1 MCVYPLDFLYM
12 FYLWNMRKTNK
23 LQRKMLLDMTKS
35 SQINKKCWF
44 MESWQNCSRSNVWNK
59 ANLLLTFRTVLTWWG
74 SNTLPLRE
82 VTMTRPYLPGVCKSE
97 YSVCL
102 DRFTGNK
109 LSTKFP
115 SIFARLCL
123 GANRYSTFSSMRYL
137 LKLAPSRIEIST
149 GAEAKNTG
157 WLATKWPSLWND
169 VLSPSCNT
177 CRNILECSNSARAMN
192 QHQNQRSGA
201 SVFNPRSWI
210 TEMMK
215 RCVEY
220 HQVLLGQRHLVS
232 TALLFTS
239 KREFRIKM
247 HSKLYNV

>member
-1 MCVYPLDFLYM
+1 M
-12 FYLWNMRKTNK
+12 
-23 LQRKMLLDMTKS
+23 
-35 SQINKKCWF
+35 
-44 MESWQNCSRSNVWNK
+44 
-59 ANLLLTFRTVLTWWG
+59 LLTFRTVLTWWA

-192 QHQNQRSGA
+192 QHQHQRSGA

-239 KREFRIKM
+239 KIECRMKM
-247 HSKLYNV
+247 LSKLYNVEACGNIRVRISLISDFQSWRLFFQYSILSVHFGAQSAEVRLTQPKWSLAPPV

>member
-1 MCVYPLDFLYM
+1 M
-12 FYLWNMRKTNK
+12 
-23 LQRKMLLDMTKS
+23 
-35 SQINKKCWF
+35 
-44 MESWQNCSRSNVWNK
+44 
-59 ANLLLTFRTVLTWWG
+59 LLTFRTELTWWG

-137 LKLAPSRIEIST
+137 LKLAPSRMEIST

-192 QHQNQRSGA
+192 QHQHQRYGA

-220 HQVLLGQRHLVS
+220 HQVLLGQRHHVRT
-232 TALLFTS
+232 TALLVLRLLHKENSEWKCIETLQRRVQRFFFFLHVCELIRLS
-239 KREFRIKM
+239 KGTTFLSVFCQLILGRSRLRFVSRNPNCL
-247 HSKLYNV
+247 SAVG

>member
-1 MCVYPLDFLYM
+1 MHIPMKQPTEHFHFGVQ
-12 FYLWNMRKTNK
+12 T
-23 LQRKMLLDMTKS
+23 TKYR
-35 SQINKKCWF
+35 F
-44 MESWQNCSRSNVWNK
+44 
-59 ANLLLTFRTVLTWWG
+59 LTFNTELMWGG

-82 VTMTRPYLPGVCKSE
+82 VTMTRPYLPGVCRSE

-137 LKLAPSRIEIST
+137 LKLAPSRMEIKT

-169 VLSPSCNT
+169 VVSPSCNT
-177 CRNILECSNSARAMN
+177 CRNILECSNSARARN
-192 QHQNQRSGA
+192 NVLVASLSHRLVTSIRSGA
-201 SVFNPRSWI
+201 SMLDPRSWI
-210 TEMMK
+210 TEISGPVGSKSCFYLPIMNK
-215 RCVEY
+215 RQNAVACP
-220 HQVLLGQRHLVS
+220 LCNC
-232 TALLFTS
+232 AL
-239 KREFRIKM
+239 
-247 HSKLYNV
+247 